1 MIRLLQSW
9 KDSPEVPPDWR
20 SAAPPG
26 SVAKAPVKDRGLLR
40 ALRQAL
46 PGTWLKVYR
55 IGIDGSEVHYFQH
68 ASGAV
73 ALVKRKWKRR

>member
-1 MIRLLQSW
+1 
-9 KDSPEVPPDWR
+9 
-20 SAAPPG
+20 
-26 SVAKAPVKDRGLLR
+26 VAKAPVKDRGLLR